1 MNEVIGAMGNGG
13 AVRGG
18 RVIIY
23 FALLPT
29 PVPYILYSTPIYV
42 LLVGEVED
50 GVIGRAIGAIT
61 HPPPSTPL
69 LLQLFCLL
77 KKSRFIFCTQ
87 CVFGYVLMN
96 LNGVQYDTTSSR
108 Y

>member
-18 RVIIY
+18 RVIIF

-61 HPPPSTPL
+61 HTPLLASTPL
-69 LLQLFCLL
+69 FAAA
-77 KKSRFIFCTQ
+77 
-87 CVFGYVLMN
+87 VLSFKEEHIYFLHIICIWLRSHKFRWCWN
-96 LNGVQYDTTSSR
+96 TTR
-108 Y
+108 QG

>member
-29 PVPYILYSTPIYV
+29 SVPYILYSTPIYI

-61 HPPPSTPL
+61 HPTLPQWARRGKYLKNLQKLMSL
-69 LLQLFCLL
+69 LLEV
-77 KKSRFIFCTQ
+77 K
-87 CVFGYVLMN
+87 
-96 LNGVQYDTTSSR
+96 
-108 Y
+108 

>member
-18 RVIIY
+18 RVIIF

-61 HPPPSTPL
+61 HTPLLASTVEAPPPS

-77 KKSRFIFCTQ
+77 EKSTFTFCT
-87 CVFGYVLMN
+87 
-96 LNGVQYDTTSSR
+96 
-108 Y
+108 

>member
-18 RVIIY
+18 RVIIF

-61 HPPPSTPL
+61 HPPPSTPPPS

-77 KKSRFIFCTQ
+77 EKSTFTFCT
-87 CVFGYVLMN
+87 
-96 LNGVQYDTTSSR
+96 
-108 Y
+108 